1 MKLWSRGLGRRELIM
16 DFTHYAIRGSEDG
29 GIEIFGV
36 TEQPVSW
43 EFRVHIE
50 QEDIP
55 GLVNVALSRPVRRM
69 VIRKIFTAIATVW
82 RRRHFKVP
90 EGLEERV
97 KTAHSHVMDRPRINR
112 QVSGRAG
119 SGTAPAT
126 ADSTATA
133 PATARANARA
143 NARAGT
149 TTTTD
154 ADDAVTAS
162 IGSATAASTTTA
174 DSTATAPATATANTA
189 AGPDVDTTSTNDTT
203 IDSVSKVVGNSNK
216 TTGNTV
222 GIS

>member
-69 VIRKIFTAIATVW
+69 VMRRIFTAIATIW
-82 RRRHFKVP
+82 KRRHFKVP

-97 KTAHSHVMDRPRINR
+97 RTAHSHVMDRPRINR
-112 QVSGRAG
+112 QVSSRAG
-119 SGTAPAT
+119 SGTAP
-126 ADSTATA
+126 
-133 PATARANARA
+133 
-143 NARAGT
+143 
-149 TTTTD
+149 
-154 ADDAVTAS
+154 TAS
-162 IGSATAASTTTA
+162 IARTTTMARSRSTTTVTD
-174 DSTATAPATATANTA
+174 DSDDGDDSAGNTA

-216 TTGNTV
+216 TTGNAI

>member
-69 VIRKIFTAIATVW
+69 VIRRIFTAIATIW
-82 RRRHFKVP
+82 KRRHFKVP

-97 KTAHSHVMDRPRINR
+97 RTAHSHVMDRPRINR
-112 QVSGRAG
+112 QVSDRAD
-119 SGTAPAT
+119 SGTVP
-126 ADSTATA
+126 
-133 PATARANARA
+133 
-143 NARAGT
+143 
-149 TTTTD
+149 
-154 ADDAVTAS
+154 TAS
-162 IGSATAASTTTA
+162 IARTTTMARSRSTTTVTD
-174 DSTATAPATATANTA
+174 DSDDGDDSAGNTA

>member
-1 MKLWSRGLGRRELIM
+1 M

-55 GLVNVALSRPVRRM
+55 GLVNVALSKPVRRM
-69 VIRKIFTAIATVW
+69 VIRRIFTAIATIW
-82 RRRHFKVP
+82 KRRHFKVP

-97 KTAHSHVMDRPRINR
+97 RTAHSHVMDRPRINR
-112 QVSGRAG
+112 QVSDRAD
-119 SGTAPAT
+119 SGTVP
-126 ADSTATA
+126 
-133 PATARANARA
+133 
-143 NARAGT
+143 
-149 TTTTD
+149 
-154 ADDAVTAS
+154 TAS
-162 IGSATAASTTTA
+162 IARTTTMARSRSTTTVTD
-174 DSTATAPATATANTA
+174 DSDDGDDSAGNTA

>member
-112 QVSGRAG
+112 QVSSRAG
-119 SGTAPAT
+119 SGTAP
-126 ADSTATA
+126 
-133 PATARANARA
+133 
-143 NARAGT
+143 
-149 TTTTD
+149 
-154 ADDAVTAS
+154 TAS
-162 IGSATAASTTTA
+162 IARTTTMARSRSTTTVTD
-174 DSTATAPATATANTA
+174 DSDDGDDSAGNTA

-216 TTGNTV
+216 TTGNAI

>member
-16 DFTHYAIRGSEDG
+16 DFTHYAIRGSDDG

-55 GLVNVALSRPVRRM
+55 GLVNVALSKPVRRM
-69 VIRKIFTAIATVW
+69 VIRRIFTAIATIW
-82 RRRHFKVP
+82 KRRHFKVP

-97 KTAHSHVMDRPRINR
+97 RTAHSHVMDRPRINR
-112 QVSGRAG
+112 QVSDRAD
-119 SGTAPAT
+119 SGTVP
-126 ADSTATA
+126 
-133 PATARANARA
+133 
-143 NARAGT
+143 
-149 TTTTD
+149 
-154 ADDAVTAS
+154 TAS
-162 IGSATAASTTTA
+162 IARTTTIARSRSTTTVTD
-174 DSTATAPATATANTA
+174 DSDDGDDSAGNTA

-216 TTGNTV
+216 TTGNAI

>member
-55 GLVNVALSRPVRRM
+55 GLVNVALSKPVRRM
-69 VIRKIFTAIATVW
+69 VIRRIFTAIATIW
-82 RRRHFKVP
+82 KRRHFKVP

-97 KTAHSHVMDRPRINR
+97 RTAHSHVMDRPRINR
-112 QVSGRAG
+112 QVSSRAG
-119 SGTAPAT
+119 SGTAP
-126 ADSTATA
+126 
-133 PATARANARA
+133 
-143 NARAGT
+143 
-149 TTTTD
+149 
-154 ADDAVTAS
+154 TAS
-162 IGSATAASTTTA
+162 IARTTTMARSRSTTTVTD
-174 DSTATAPATATANTA
+174 DSDDGDDSAGNTA

>member
-55 GLVNVALSRPVRRM
+55 GLVNVALSKPVRRM
-69 VIRKIFTAIATVW
+69 VIRRIFTAIATIW
-82 RRRHFKVP
+82 KRRHFKVP

-97 KTAHSHVMDRPRINR
+97 RTAHSHVMDRPRINR
-112 QVSGRAG
+112 QVSDRAD
-119 SGTAPAT
+119 SGTVP
-126 ADSTATA
+126 
-133 PATARANARA
+133 
-143 NARAGT
+143 
-149 TTTTD
+149 
-154 ADDAVTAS
+154 TAS
-162 IGSATAASTTTA
+162 IARTTTMARSRSTTTVTD
-174 DSTATAPATATANTA
+174 DSDDGDDSAGNTA

>member
-55 GLVNVALSRPVRRM
+55 GLVNVALSKPVRRM
-69 VIRKIFTAIATVW
+69 VIRRIFTAIATIW
-82 RRRHFKVP
+82 KRRHFKVP

-97 KTAHSHVMDRPRINR
+97 RTAHSHVMDRPRINR
-112 QVSGRAG
+112 QVSSRAG
-119 SGTAPAT
+119 SGTAP
-126 ADSTATA
+126 
-133 PATARANARA
+133 
-143 NARAGT
+143 
-149 TTTTD
+149 
-154 ADDAVTAS
+154 TAS
-162 IGSATAASTTTA
+162 IARTTTMARSRSTTTVTD
-174 DSTATAPATATANTA
+174 DSDDGDDSAGNTA

-216 TTGNTV
+216 TTGNAI

>member
-55 GLVNVALSRPVRRM
+55 GLVNVALSKPVRRM
-69 VIRKIFTAIATVW
+69 VIRRIFTAIATIW
-82 RRRHFKVP
+82 KRRHFKVP

-97 KTAHSHVMDRPRINR
+97 RTAHSHVMDRPRINR
-112 QVSGRAG
+112 QVSSRAG

-126 ADSTATA
+126 ANSTATA

-162 IGSATAASTTTA
+162 IGSATADSTT
-174 DSTATAPATATANTA
+174 TAPATATGNTA

-216 TTGNTV
+216 TTGNAI

>member
-55 GLVNVALSRPVRRM
+55 GLVNVALSKPVRRM
-69 VIRKIFTAIATVW
+69 VIRRIFTAIATIW
-82 RRRHFKVP
+82 KRRHFKVP

-97 KTAHSHVMDRPRINR
+97 RTAHSHVMDRPRINR
-112 QVSGRAG
+112 QVSDRAG
-119 SGTAPAT
+119 SGTVP
-126 ADSTATA
+126 
-133 PATARANARA
+133 
-143 NARAGT
+143 
-149 TTTTD
+149 
-154 ADDAVTAS
+154 TAS
-162 IGSATAASTTTA
+162 IARTTTMARSRSTTTVTD
-174 DSTATAPATATANTA
+174 DSDDGDDSAGNTA

-216 TTGNTV
+216 TTGNAI

>member
-69 VIRKIFTAIATVW
+69 VIRRIFTAIATIW
-82 RRRHFKVP
+82 KRRHFKVP

-97 KTAHSHVMDRPRINR
+97 RTAHSHVMDRPRINR
-112 QVSGRAG
+112 QVSSRAG
-119 SGTAPAT
+119 SGTAP
-126 ADSTATA
+126 
-133 PATARANARA
+133 
-143 NARAGT
+143 
-149 TTTTD
+149 
-154 ADDAVTAS
+154 TAS
-162 IGSATAASTTTA
+162 IARTTTMARSRSTTTVTD
-174 DSTATAPATATANTA
+174 DSDDGDDSAGNTA

-216 TTGNTV
+216 TTGNAI

>member
-16 DFTHYAIRGSEDG
+16 DFTHYAIRGSDDG

-55 GLVNVALSRPVRRM
+55 GLVNVALSKPVRRM
-69 VIRKIFTAIATVW
+69 VMRKMFTAIATVW

-112 QVSGRAG
+112 QVSDRAD
-119 SGTAPAT
+119 SGTVP
-126 ADSTATA
+126 
-133 PATARANARA
+133 
-143 NARAGT
+143 
-149 TTTTD
+149 
-154 ADDAVTAS
+154 TAS
-162 IGSATAASTTTA
+162 IARTTTMARSRSTTTVTD
-174 DSTATAPATATANTA
+174 DSDDGDDSAGNTA

>member
-55 GLVNVALSRPVRRM
+55 GLVNVALSKPVRRM
-69 VIRKIFTAIATVW
+69 VIRRIFTAIATIW
-82 RRRHFKVP
+82 KRRHFKVP

-97 KTAHSHVMDRPRINR
+97 RTAHSHVMDRPRINR
-112 QVSGRAG
+112 QVSDRAD
-119 SGTAPAT
+119 SGTVP
-126 ADSTATA
+126 
-133 PATARANARA
+133 
-143 NARAGT
+143 
-149 TTTTD
+149 
-154 ADDAVTAS
+154 TAS
-162 IGSATAASTTTA
+162 IARTTTIARSRSTTTVTD
-174 DSTATAPATATANTA
+174 DSDDGDDSAGNTA

-216 TTGNTV
+216 TTGNAI

>member
-55 GLVNVALSRPVRRM
+55 GLVNVALSKPVRRM
-69 VIRKIFTAIATVW
+69 VIRRIFTAIATIW
-82 RRRHFKVP
+82 KRRHFKVP

-97 KTAHSHVMDRPRINR
+97 RTAHSHVMDRPRINR
-112 QVSGRAG
+112 QGSDRAD
-119 SGTAPAT
+119 SGTVP
-126 ADSTATA
+126 
-133 PATARANARA
+133 
-143 NARAGT
+143 
-149 TTTTD
+149 
-154 ADDAVTAS
+154 TAS
-162 IGSATAASTTTA
+162 IARTTTMARSRSTTTVTD
-174 DSTATAPATATANTA
+174 DSDDGDDSAGNTA

-216 TTGNTV
+216 TTGNAI

>member
-16 DFTHYAIRGSEDG
+16 DFTHYAIRGSDDG

-55 GLVNVALSRPVRRM
+55 GLVNVALSKPVRRM
-69 VIRKIFTAIATVW
+69 VMRKMFTAIATVW

-112 QVSGRAG
+112 QVSDRAG
-119 SGTAPAT
+119 SGTIPTTTRAT
-126 ADSTATA
+126 TI
-133 PATARANARA
+133 ARARA
-143 NARAGT
+143 T
-149 TTTTD
+149 TSSTEDT
-154 ADDAVTAS
+154 VTAS
-162 IGSATAASTTTA
+162 INSDTTT
-174 DSTATAPATATANTA
+174 DDPNATGNTA
-189 AGPDVDTTSTNDTT
+189 AGLDVDTTSTDDTT
-203 IDSVSKVVGNSNK
+203 IDSGSKIVGNSNK

>member
-55 GLVNVALSRPVRRM
+55 GLVNVALSKPVRRM
-69 VIRKIFTAIATVW
+69 VIRRIFTAIATIW
-82 RRRHFKVP
+82 KRRHFKVP

-97 KTAHSHVMDRPRINR
+97 RTAHSHVMDRPRINR
-112 QVSGRAG
+112 QVSDRAD
-119 SGTAPAT
+119 SGTVP
-126 ADSTATA
+126 
-133 PATARANARA
+133 
-143 NARAGT
+143 
-149 TTTTD
+149 
-154 ADDAVTAS
+154 TAS
-162 IGSATAASTTTA
+162 IARTTTMARSRSTTTVTD
-174 DSTATAPATATANTA
+174 DSDDGDDSAGNTA

-216 TTGNTV
+216 TTGNAI

>member
-55 GLVNVALSRPVRRM
+55 GLVNVALSKPVRRM
-69 VIRKIFTAIATVW
+69 VIRRIFTAIATIW
-82 RRRHFKVP
+82 KRRHFKVP

-97 KTAHSHVMDRPRINR
+97 RTAHSHVMDRPRINR
-112 QVSGRAG
+112 QVSDRAG
-119 SGTAPAT
+119 SGTAP
-126 ADSTATA
+126 
-133 PATARANARA
+133 
-143 NARAGT
+143 
-149 TTTTD
+149 
-154 ADDAVTAS
+154 TAS
-162 IGSATAASTTTA
+162 IARTTTMARSRSTTTVTD
-174 DSTATAPATATANTA
+174 DSDDGDDSAGNTA

>member
-112 QVSGRAG
+112 QVSSRAG

-126 ADSTATA
+126 ANSTANSTATA

-149 TTTTD
+149 TTTTTD

-162 IGSATAASTTTA
+162 IGSATA
-174 DSTATAPATATANTA
+174 DSTATAPATATANTV

-203 IDSVSKVVGNSNK
+203 IDSGSKIVGNSNK

>member
-55 GLVNVALSRPVRRM
+55 GLVNVALSKPVRRM
-69 VIRKIFTAIATVW
+69 VIRRIFTAIATIW
-82 RRRHFKVP
+82 KRRHFKVP

-97 KTAHSHVMDRPRINR
+97 RTAHSHVMDRPRINR

-119 SGTAPAT
+119 SGTAP
-126 ADSTATA
+126 
-133 PATARANARA
+133 
-143 NARAGT
+143 
-149 TTTTD
+149 
-154 ADDAVTAS
+154 TAS
-162 IGSATAASTTTA
+162 IARTTTMARSRSTTTVTD
-174 DSTATAPATATANTA
+174 DSDDGDDSAGNTA

-216 TTGNTV
+216 TTGNAI

>member
-55 GLVNVALSRPVRRM
+55 GLVNVALSKPVRRM
-69 VIRKIFTAIATVW
+69 VIRRIFTAIATIW
-82 RRRHFKVP
+82 KRRHFKVP

-97 KTAHSHVMDRPRINR
+97 RTAHSHVMDRPRINR
-112 QVSGRAG
+112 QVSDRAG
-119 SGTAPAT
+119 SGTAP
-126 ADSTATA
+126 
-133 PATARANARA
+133 
-143 NARAGT
+143 
-149 TTTTD
+149 
-154 ADDAVTAS
+154 TAS
-162 IGSATAASTTTA
+162 IARTTTMARSRSTTTVTD
-174 DSTATAPATATANTA
+174 DSDDGDDSAGNTA

-216 TTGNTV
+216 TTGNAI